1 MKKII
6 FCILNLLTFGYF
18 KRKVE
23 KKINEIN
30 NKKNLT
36 LTLNTIE
43 KPNLEQFFLIFG
55 GKNNIALVS
64 ATISTLSITVKNI
77 LPIDLK
83 KISLLSKKGF
93 SQNGN
98 NFILLLGDC
107 SQTFASDIKK
117 ELKN

>member
-6 FCILNLLTFGYF
+6 FWILNLFTFGYF
-18 KRKVE
+18 KKKVE

-30 NKKNLT
+30 DKKNLT
-36 LTLNTIE
+36 LTLDTIE
-43 KPNLEQFFLIFG
+43 KPNLEHFFLIFG
-55 GKNNIALVS
+55 GKNNIEHVS
-64 ATISTLSITVKNI
+64 ATISTLSITIKNI
-77 LPIDLK
+77 LLVDIK
-83 KISLLSKKGF
+83 KINSLSKKGF

-117 ELKN
+117 ELKD

>member
-1 MKKII
+1 MKEII
-6 FCILNLLTFGYF
+6 FWILNLLTFGYF
-18 KRKVE
+18 KKKVE
-23 KKINEIN
+23 KKIDEIN

-77 LPIDLK
+77 LSIDLK

>member
-18 KRKVE
+18 KRKIE

>member
-6 FCILNLLTFGYF
+6 FWILNLLTFGYF
-18 KRKVE
+18 KKKVG

-36 LTLNTIE
+36 LILDTIE

-55 GKNNIALVS
+55 GKNNIEHVS
-64 ATISTLSITVKNI
+64 ATISTLSITIKNI
-77 LPIDLK
+77 LLVDLK
-83 KISLLSKKGF
+83 KIGSLSKKGF

>member
-1 MKKII
+1 M
-6 FCILNLLTFGYF
+6 
-18 KRKVE
+18 
-23 KKINEIN
+23 
-30 NKKNLT
+30 T